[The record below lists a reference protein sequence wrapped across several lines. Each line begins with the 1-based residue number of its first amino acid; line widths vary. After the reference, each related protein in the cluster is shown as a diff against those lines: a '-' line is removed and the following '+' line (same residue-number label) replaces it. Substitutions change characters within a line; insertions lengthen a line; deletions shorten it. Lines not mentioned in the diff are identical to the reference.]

1 MCREKKET
9 LEGKIMA
16 LEEDIDYKNSSET
29 ELSKISLMRAFVESK
44 DESAKVN
51 SYFHYVYFSN
61 IFVT

>member
-1 MCREKKET
+1 
-9 LEGKIMA
+9 MA